1 MSIMEI
7 LFMKKIYWESIEVD
21 DQKFFFTVTDKG
33 LNFVS
38 SPGRFLSEIFDFYPE
53 NRYRYQFIYNDTV
66 TEPYLDELT
75 DYFDKKRQDFDL
87 PLDFGNLGTPL
98 QQRVWTEIQKIPY
111 GQTITYKQLAE
122 NVGNK
127 KAVRAV
133 ATAVAQNPLL
143 IVVPCH
149 RVIKTGGDIGDYRGG
164 KEAKKALLQ
173 FEKEAEPKRNLIK
186 RLPLPKISQL
196 GKPGL

>member
-1 MSIMEI
+1 
-7 LFMKKIYWESIEVD
+7 MKKNLLGKHWSWRPKILLHSYR
-21 DQKFFFTVTDKG
+21 QGPKFCFQPWAF
-33 LNFVS
+33 
-38 SPGRFLSEIFDFYPE
+38 FLSEIFDFYPE
-53 NRYRYQFIYNDTV
+53 NRYRYQFIYNDTI

-127 KAVRAV
+127 K
-133 ATAVAQNPLL
+133 
-143 IVVPCH
+143 
-149 RVIKTGGDIGDYRGG
+149 
-164 KEAKKALLQ
+164 
-173 FEKEAEPKRNLIK
+173 KR
-186 RLPLPKISQL
+186 
-196 GKPGL
+196 